1 MAKYLLQMIY
11 TSPIIERLNNH
22 TFTIDGYSIKEN
34 KYRFADSS

>member
-1 MAKYLLQMIY
+1 MAKYLLQTIY

-22 TFTIDGYSIKEN
+22 TLRHDGYSIKEN